1 MVSNLSSKKKIIWAI
16 DVFEDDK
23 VSRLNLISTLKHLS
37 SQRPVSIEPV
47 YVLTPTDSES
57 NTEETELWIQH
68 YRPSAEKVLKGVI
81 DEISIEGLLPPVVI
95 THSRPNRE
103 QTVKA
108 LINYAEDSNA
118 DCIIIGTHARQGLTR
133 LFLGSF
139 AETLLLYAKTPVLV
153 VGPNAVRTQINHILF
168 ATDLSD
174 KAHLI
179 FENVLKIA
187 IDLKA
192 KITIFHSLN
201 LSLSPLL
208 QSGVS
213 LMGGGWVTPPDF
225 MGPAETEKQKL
236 AEKWIA
242 LALEKGIIAN
252 YSLSMGEGSASQ
264 AILKDAELKS
274 VGLIALAAESGAAE
288 AAIIGSITRQVV
300 REASC
305 PVWVMRAK

>member
-1 MVSNLSSKKKIIWAI
+1 MDSDLSSKKKIIWAI
-16 DVFEDDK
+16 DAFEDDK
-23 VSRLNLISTLKHLS
+23 VSRLNLILALKHLA
-37 SQRPVSIEPV
+37 SQRPISIEPV

-57 NTEETELWIQH
+57 NTEETKLWLQH
-68 YRPSAEKVLKGVI
+68 YRPSAEKVLKGVV
-81 DEISIEGLLPPVVI
+81 DEISIDGLLPPIVI

-103 QTVKA
+103 QTVQA
-108 LINYAEDSNA
+108 LANYAEDSNA
-118 DCIIIGTHARQGLTR
+118 DWIIISTHARQGLTR

-139 AETLLLYAKTPVLV
+139 AETLLLYAKTPVVV
-153 VGPNAVRTQINHILF
+153 VGPRAVHTQINQILF

-174 KAHLI
+174 KANLI

-187 IDLKA
+187 VDLKA
-192 KITIFHSLN
+192 KITVFHSLS

-225 MGPAETEKQKL
+225 MGPVESEKQKL

-242 LALEKGIIAN
+242 RALEKGIIAN

-264 AILKDAELKS
+264 AILKEAEIKNI
-274 VGLIALAAESGAAE
+274 GLIALAAESGAAE
-288 AAIIGSITRQVV
+288 AAVIGSITRQVV
-300 REASC
+300 REAPC
-305 PVWVMRAK
+305 PVWVMRTE